1 MPSSNKN
8 DTQLPSLGPAS
19 TSSAFSL
26 MEPMLRPGPQAS
38 MELRFGDCSLKLE
51 RTESTVRVFLEGAS
65 PALPRPRDL
74 EDYLALLA
82 VHEDLRQI
90 AVIDADARRIV
101 TLLDHGAAVD
111 RMYRGGDGGQG
122 IWSGVQLVDKL
133 SNQRIAPISFDLVRS
148 VEFDKIT
155 GEIDVELPVGEAPK
169 LLAQIEPWI
178 VEHDFDA
185 AERASHAKDEK
196 RPAVARLGLRARIF
210 RALKTRVKSAL
221 IGPPPAAPSEKAG
234 DKAAIRSPAREE
246 AAKPSM
252 IRVSDRPLL
261 TNSESKRFLN
271 AALLVEEA
279 RVRLVERDDPHYVYA
294 LRNFEGFPISLALRA
309 PVFRGAPPTTFE
321 ATIDMQTR
329 PGGADMVRLVLPPM
343 KDIEE
348 AALRGLRQHIAAR
361 TGATVIFGEV

>member
-1 MPSSNKN
+1 MASLNKN
-8 DTQLPSLGPAS
+8 DNPMPTLGSDSA
-19 TSSAFSL
+19 SSAFSL

-51 RTESTVRVFLEGAS
+51 RTESAVRVLLEGGS
-65 PALPRPRDL
+65 PALPRPREL

-82 VHEDLRQI
+82 MHDDLRQI
-90 AVIDADARRIV
+90 AVIDANARRIV

-111 RMYRGGDGGQG
+111 RMYRGGDGSQG

-148 VEFDKIT
+148 IEFDKIT
-155 GEIDVELPVGEAPK
+155 REVDVALPIGEAPK

-178 VEHDFDA
+178 VEHDFSATDP
-185 AERASHAKDEK
+185 ASHEK
-196 RPAVARLGLRARIF
+196 EEKWPAVAPLSLRARLL
-210 RALKTRVKSAL
+210 RALRTRVKSAL
-221 IGPPPAAPSEKAG
+221 IGPQPIIPSQNADKVAVRNPAPEV
-234 DKAAIRSPAREE
+234 

-252 IRVSDRPLL
+252 VRVSDRPLL
-261 TNSESKRFLN
+261 TASGSKRFLN

-279 RVRLVERDDPHYVYA
+279 RVRLVEQDDPHYVYA

-321 ATIDMQTR
+321 ATIHAETR
-329 PGGADMVRLVLPPM
+329 PGGRDMVRLVLPPM
-343 KDIEE
+343 KDLEE
-348 AALRGLRQHIAAR
+348 SALRGLRQHIAAR